1 MTEQSGRNFK
11 MIASDVA
18 DGFITINPIFLKP
31 FNAANMKALYK
42 ALEQRQ
48 NEVRAEPF
56 PYNDIPMIRKRNI
69 RLQRLYS
76 SLLIVRN
83 YAREKNILMF

>member
-1 MTEQSGRNFK
+1 MADQSGRNFK
-11 MIASDVA
+11 VIANEVA
-18 DGFITINPIFLKP
+18 EGFITINPIFLKS
-31 FNAANMKALYK
+31 FNAPNIKALYK

-76 SLLIVRN
+76 SLLIIRN
-83 YAREKNILMF
+83 YVRENKIPMF